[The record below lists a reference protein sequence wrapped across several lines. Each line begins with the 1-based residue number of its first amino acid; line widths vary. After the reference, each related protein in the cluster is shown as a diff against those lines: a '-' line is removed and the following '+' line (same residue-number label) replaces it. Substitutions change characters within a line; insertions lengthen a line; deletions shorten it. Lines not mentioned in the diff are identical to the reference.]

1 MKHQYYFAFRLVAFT
16 RRWQVVTLA
25 IQTPRLGKEQVVERL
40 DGFEVHGAVYVP
52 PGVFVIEAAVDDVV
66 SGDLRTVFAL
76 QQIAELILSAAPLI
90 CIDEG

>member
-1 MKHQYYFAFRLVAFT
+1 VKHQHHFAFRLVAFT
-16 RRWQVVTLA
+16 RQRQAVTLA

-52 PGVFVIEAAVDDVV
+52 ACVLVVEAAVDDVV

-76 QQIAELILSAAPLI
+76 
-90 CIDEG
+90 